1 MEAVKK
7 VTSPSVKEIFNN
19 MEYGPAPESD
29 KIAQSWLEV
38 EILDDWTRM
47 NELSMINPVWL

>member
-38 EILDDWTRM
+38 EIQ
-47 NELSMINPVWL
+47 ESI